1 MLTIQCIKSTFLAI
15 KKKEVYRIVNSIKT
29 IEEMGYS
36 PDFFTLEHPEPD
48 GKLFQYYTF
57 AGTARPELIDTWE
70 IIGLTQSQHTSPDIT
85 LRLLHLEEEMLDWEN
100 FQALQ
105 SAGSFVRLGPSQTR
119 ILLEFFKTLV
129 KEEQV
134 TDREYKYFHPLD
146 LSEMRAIHI
155 LEIVIHYWEGSVYEY
170 HLHDEIHAHEE
181 RYILG
186 FPRWS
191 QQFKGNQASSL
202 TCASFKNSQLTN
214 INFCPL
220 YEFRVSTIS
229 FTMHAFSEFIS
240 LLEHHSYEAFLARQK

>member
-1 MLTIQCIKSTFLAI
+1 MYIPKAPCSY
-15 KKKEVYRIVNSIKT
+15 KKGIMQMTTTSVKT

-36 PDFFTLEHPEPD
+36 PDFFTLDSPEPD

-57 AGTARPELIDTWE
+57 AGNFRPELVDTWE
-70 IIGLTQSQHTSPDIT
+70 IIGLAQLQHTSLDIM

-100 FQALQ
+100 FLALQ
-105 SAGSFVRLGPSQTR
+105 SAGSFVRLDPSKTR
-119 ILLEFFKTLV
+119 ILLEFFKTLM

-155 LEIVIHYWEGSVYEY
+155 PEPVIHYWEGCVYEY
-170 HLHDEIHAHEE
+170 HLHDETHAHEE

-202 TCASFKNSQLTN
+202 RCASFKNSQLTN
-214 INFCPL
+214 KNFCPL
-220 YEFRVSTIS
+220 YEFGVSTVTFVETA
-229 FTMHAFSEFIS
+229 FTEFVS
-240 LLEHHSYEAFLARQK
+240 LLEDHSYEAFLARQK